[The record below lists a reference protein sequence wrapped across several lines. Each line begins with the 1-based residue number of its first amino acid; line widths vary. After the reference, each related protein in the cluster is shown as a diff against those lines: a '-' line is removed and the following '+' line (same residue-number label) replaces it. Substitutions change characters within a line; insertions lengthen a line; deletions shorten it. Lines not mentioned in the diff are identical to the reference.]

1 MLNPVGLAMPIPG
14 LLELA
19 QLAASSPAVMMNRAR
34 NRAAVDPTIDA
45 VIESIKVPPLPAC
58 DNTRPFHGL
67 KKTSHEP

>member
-1 MLNPVGLAMPIPG
+1 MFNPVGLAMPIPG

-19 QLAASSPAVMMNRAR
+19 HLAASSPAVMMNRA

-58 DNTRPFHGL
+58 DNTRPLNGP